1 MNFNCC
7 GVKMKTKIFA
17 LYFFLLFLP
26 FGCDNNPLINKNE
39 KKIELEIIS
48 ANQILINWDSTIYQH
63 NTDWNSYLN
72 STAYDSLANL
82 LKNSEILIED
92 MWCPNE
98 VTDCLILLKAGS
110 DIIIKL
116 NKPDTL
122 IYSYGF
128 QNNDGVF
135 PIGCFGLWRH
145 YKYIHE

>member
-1 MNFNCC
+1 
-7 GVKMKTKIFA
+7 MKTKIVA

-26 FGCDNNPLINKNE
+26 FGCDDNPIINKNG
-39 KKIELEIIS
+39 KQIELEIIS
-48 ANQILINWDSTIYQH
+48 SNQVLINWDSTIYQH
-63 NTDWNSYLN
+63 NADWKTYLDT
-72 STAYDSLANL
+72 TAVDSLANL

-128 QNNDGVF
+128 QNNDVGF
-135 PIGCFGLWRH
+135 PIDCFPSWRH
-145 YKYIHE
+145 YKFIYE